1 MNILPKPQR
10 RLTAQEVCFQRMQ
23 IAQQQAAQF
32 SASGAAAAGER
43 RRVMHRPNPA
53 LVAAKKPGTEELH
66 LNTQYL

>member
-10 RLTAQEVCFQRMQ
+10 RLTAQEVCFRRMQ

-32 SASGAAAAGER
+32 SASGAAAGER

-53 LVAAKKPGTEELH
+53 LVAARKPGTEELH
-66 LNTQYL
+66 LNAQYL